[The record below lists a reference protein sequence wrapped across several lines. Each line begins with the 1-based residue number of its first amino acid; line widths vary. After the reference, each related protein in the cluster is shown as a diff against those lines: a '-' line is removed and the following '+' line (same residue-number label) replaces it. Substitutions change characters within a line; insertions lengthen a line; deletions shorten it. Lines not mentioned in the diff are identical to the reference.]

1 MTELKQNKKP
11 VKFDF
16 KNLTKEQKEKGIG
29 YSFVGLVVIGFFVYG
44 ISNYTS
50 DEETTVDEF
59 TTPQSELTQY
69 NNKTDAINKK
79 AQDNTSDGNLAMQF
93 SNDSTKL
100 DHGVNFDALDQQ
112 IANAGNN
119 SGSQPTFSPAPSS
132 SGSSGSSNHNQHST
146 YGDYSMWQ
154 AEEPKNN
161 SIAYTEVKNY
171 PTSSRSKNE
180 NASSNIDYTEISEPA
195 YVQPSYNGSST
206 NQRSINEGKQIRAK
220 LLSKGYANSGRT
232 LSFVLLE
239 STKIGTLE
247 TPKGQ
252 IITGVASEQNNRLL
266 VNFST
271 IKVKNKIVPVQLQLY
286 GADGMAGLPISPGTQ
301 NSDLENRALNE
312 SSRIPVIGGVIN
324 SVGNAMSKQSDNRI
338 KLTSNVECIIV
349 NFN

>member
-1 MTELKQNKKP
+1 MEQLKQFWEIKSNEERRKIIVYSIASLLAVFLLVGVYVLNGGDKK
-11 VKFDF
+11 VAVD
-16 KNLTKEQKEKGIG
+16 E
-29 YSFVGLVVIGFFVYG
+29 
-44 ISNYTS
+44 ISNPDAKEAQKYNSRTEANQLGKKDS
-50 DEETTVDEF
+50 SKLNTAMDDLFGKSGDSPIEII
-59 TTPQSELTQY
+59 SE
-69 NNKTDAINKK
+69 
-79 AQDNTSDGNLAMQF
+79 SDGN
-93 SNDSTKL
+93 DKPTSTY
-100 DHGVNFDALDQQ
+100 VEPVYTQPNY
-112 IANAGNN
+112 NN
-119 SGSQPTFSPAPSS
+119 SRSEKRNR
-132 SGSSGSSNHNQHST
+132 GSSYNSHST

-171 PTSSRSKNE
+171 PKSSRSKNE
-180 NASSNIDYTEISEPA
+180 NASSNIDYTEIFEPA
-195 YVQPSYNGSST
+195 YVQPSYSGSST

-252 IITGVASEQNNRLL
+252 IIKGVASEQNNRLL

-324 SVGNAMSKQSDNRI
+324 SVGNAMSKQSDKRI
-338 KLTSNVECIIV
+338 KLTFNVECIIV